1 MCVFGQE
8 VCEGLG
14 APRAGTTLPVVKT
27 LLVTPCDPSGCSK
40 RSHRNSFLRETQGA
54 GQGPAPQ
61 TVPRVETDEDASVAG
76 NSLRGQA
83 GWAGVTDVAEK
94 VWETSASRWHPY
106 FQGGISCMP
115 VGQVDLTGP
124 SAGAQKVQPT
134 AAGPG
139 YPAGAGQALLPGEW
153 H

>member
-1 MCVFGQE
+1 MFGQE

-40 RSHRNSFLRETQGA
+40 SRRNSFLRETQGA

-61 TVPRVETDEDASVAG
+61 TV
-76 NSLRGQA
+76 GQA
-83 GWAGVTDVAEK
+83 GWARVTDVAEK

-106 FQGGISCMP
+106 FQGGISCIP
-115 VGQVDLTGP
+115 VGQVDLAGP